1 MQLKKSK
8 QEGSKQLGDVKKI
21 QFYIHIPGII
31 LSSLLWILLI
41 SCIVSVVQ
49 LGIIP
54 IQLIVL
60 FGIIF
65 CLIAFIVSLTQ
76 FTEYMCKKGMILAII
91 LCPILLFLI
100 VEIKNTDNVIKA
112 VTNANK
118 QQVKMS
124 IIVRADDDAKNVS
137 DVKDYKFGIQ
147 EKIDSKLFKK
157 ARDILKEEYGQSI
170 QVKKYSGFE
179 DQIGALYNEKVD
191 AILLNEGIR
200 PLISKIYKSFEKNTK
215 VIGTVTLN
223 YEIESKKEADIA
235 ETFFNI
241 LLVGIEEEEK
251 ITTNTMSATHM
262 LITAHP
268 QTRQMLAVTI
278 PDQYYVSLGN
288 QTGDES
294 DLLGIASA
302 VSLDYLAEAV
312 EELYNTHINY
322 FVKFN
327 LNGISNIIDNFG
339 AIAVKSDYSFGTSDE
354 RYYFRKGI
362 NHMDGEEALAYWK
375 EIDNVENGEV
385 QRSRNQQYVIE
396 GIFKKILSP
405 WILLHYS
412 SVLDSIEKNFETNL
426 SEEQLKMLIR
436 EQLSFNKEN
445 KWDIGYVIANGLN
458 TRKYT
463 YYSSERSVPA
473 VVPSDKTTDIIQS
486 LIKKVQR
493 GYEISTDDLTIP
505 MVNQKKDDD
514 D

>member
-8 QEGSKQLGDVKKI
+8 EEGSRQLDNIRKI
-21 QFYIHIPGII
+21 QFYVHIPGII
-31 LSSLLWILLI
+31 LSVLLWILLI
-41 SCIVSVVQ
+41 SCIVSVVRF
-49 LGIIP
+49 GIFP
-54 IQLIVL
+54 IQLVVL

-65 CLIAFIVSLTQ
+65 CLVCFIIALTQ
-76 FTEYMCKKGMILAII
+76 FTEHMCKKGMILAII
-91 LCPILLFLI
+91 LCPIFLFLTI
-100 VEIKNTDNVIKA
+100 EIKNTDDVIKA
-112 VTNANK
+112 VTNVNK

-124 IIVRADDDAKNVS
+124 ILVRADDDAQNFS

-157 ARDILKEEYGQSI
+157 ARDLLKKEYGQSI

-200 PLISKIYKSFEKNTK
+200 PLISRVYKSFGENTK
-215 VIGTVTLN
+215 VIGTITLD
-223 YEIESKKEADIA
+223 YKIESKKEADIE
-235 ETFFNI
+235 ETFFNL
-241 LLVGIEEEEK
+241 LLVGIEEEKE
-251 ITTNTMSATHM
+251 ITTNTMSTTHM
-262 LITAHP
+262 LIAAHP
-268 QTRQMLAVTI
+268 QTRQILAVTI
-278 PDQYYVSLGN
+278 PDQYYVSLGK
-288 QTGDES
+288 QTGDKS
-294 DLLGIASA
+294 DLLGIANA
-302 VSLDYLAEAV
+302 VNLDYLIEAV

-327 LNGISNIIDNFG
+327 LNGLSNIIDNFG
-339 AIAVKSDYSFGTSDE
+339 AIAVKSDYSFGTSDG

-385 QRSRNQQYVIE
+385 QRSRNQQYVLE
-396 GIFKKILSP
+396 GIFKKIFSP

-436 EQLSFNKEN
+436 DQLFFSKKK
-445 KWDIGYVIANGLN
+445 KWDVGYVIANGLN

-463 YYSSERSVPA
+463 YYSSERSVPVIDPA
-473 VVPSDKTTDIIQS
+473 DKTTDIIQS
-486 LIKKVQR
+486 LIKKIQR

-505 MVNQKKDDD
+505 MVDQKKDDD